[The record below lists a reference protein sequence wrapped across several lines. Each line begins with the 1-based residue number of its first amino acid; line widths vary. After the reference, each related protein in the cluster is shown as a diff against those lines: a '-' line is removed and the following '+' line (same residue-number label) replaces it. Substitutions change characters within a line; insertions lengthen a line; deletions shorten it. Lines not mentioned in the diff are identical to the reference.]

1 MQGLARTIHQD
12 SCWWDGSWRNRRG
25 RCYAY
30 CGLRG
35 SQRIGPWRV
44 SPIQK
49 VRAMPRISTP
59 HTATQLAFPRIP
71 SSSLSLFALFII
83 LSVWPPVALAEVRVV
98 TAQGEHRMGD
108 RDTREDAI
116 RLATEA
122 AKRNALEQ
130 VAVYL
135 ESITIVD
142 GLDVTKDEIRTYTAG
157 LVLVLEQETNTT
169 LDGDTIVVRTDLVAQ
184 IDTEE
189 VGHAIAALRENEDA
203 RHQLVALQQENDQLQ
218 QDLDAANQALAQAS
232 TAEQTQQATQ
242 QRQDILNRVQSNAIV
257 SQAWTDWVL
266 VSPAVYPYPW
276 VGLAQT
282 QALLNVARGLYPT
295 SPHVQVAQEVITTR
309 QPPSP
314 PQPPAP
320 PAPGTKQPTMP
331 SHQFTPAPGSQTV
344 PRTLNEITQN
354 TPTAPPYIDNQPGV
368 IHQKPPS
375 TGSRTLTDVR
385 QLNPFLPSPGVAPPV
400 SQQTPIPGS
409 RSARALQQFMQ
420 PPQAAAGTPPA
431 ARRFPPTMN
440 QIHPPTFQ
448 QVPRVPSQIA
458 PHGFG
463 GGRHPGG
470 NGRGGGGGRG
480 GERGR

>member
-1 MQGLARTIHQD
+1 
-12 SCWWDGSWRNRRG
+12 
-25 RCYAY
+25 
-30 CGLRG
+30 
-35 SQRIGPWRV
+35 
-44 SPIQK
+44 
-49 VRAMPRISTP
+49 MPDIFTP
-59 HTATQLAFPRIP
+59 HASTTRVEFPRIP
-71 SSSLSLFALFII
+71 SPSLSFFTLFVI
-83 LSVWPPVALAEVRVV
+83 LSVWPSVTLAEVRVV

-157 LVLVLEQETNTT
+157 LVLVLEQDTNTT

-218 QDLDAANQALAQAS
+218 QDLEAANQALAQAS

-242 QRQDILNRVQSNAIV
+242 QRQDILNRVQSNAMV

-266 VSPAVYPYPW
+266 VSPAVYPSPR

-282 QALLNVARGLYPT
+282 QALLSVARGLYPT
-295 SPHVQVAQEVITTR
+295 SPHVQVAQQVITTR
-309 QPPSP
+309 QPPAP
-314 PQPPAP
+314 LQPPVP
-320 PAPGTKQPTMP
+320 SAPGTTQPTMP
-331 SHQFTPAPGSQTV
+331 SHQITPAPGSQTV

-354 TPTAPPYIDNQPGV
+354 TPTTPPQIGNQP
-368 IHQKPPS
+368 QPS
-375 TGSRTLTDVR
+375 QPTPRTGSRTLTDIH
-385 QLNPFLPSPGVAPPV
+385 QLNPLLPIPPFNGAPPD
-400 SQQTPIPGS
+400 S

-420 PPQAAAGTPPA
+420 HQPQAGQLPMTS
-431 ARRFPPTMN
+431 RL
-440 QIHPPTFQ
+440 PPTFNQ
-448 QVPRVPSQIA
+448 SYPPTPHQVPWVPSQIA
-458 PHGFG
+458 PRTQG
-463 GGRHPGG
+463 GGGHSGG
-470 NGRGGGGGRG
+470 SGHGGGRG
-480 GERGR
+480 KGR